1 MRILIIDDEQ
11 LVCDGMT
18 AILKDLGDLS
28 LEVRAV
34 NSVAQGKRILR
45 DFPPDLV
52 VSDVEMPGGNGL
64 ELVEYLKERCPGVK
78 IWMLSGYDDFQYVHT
93 AFRLHVDDYLLKPV
107 DAVGFQEMVR
117 KTYWELEQEKGCKE
131 IQALYD
137 AYFPQENLGGCS
149 PRMRELMEYIRANI
163 SHDVSLKK
171 LTDVFGYS
179 ETIICNMFRQETGR
193 TFMEY
198 VTRVRLKQ
206 AFWALLSD
214 KRRSVHQVALDLG
227 YSSERQF
234 FRMFKN
240 ATGITPTQLRRRYAE
255 QQGEENDMENQETIG
270 RVEPL

>member
-18 AILKDLGDLS
+18 AILKDLRELP

-64 ELVEYLKERCPGVK
+64 ELVEYLKERCPQVK
-78 IWMLSGYDDFQYVHT
+78 IWMLSGHDDFQYVHT
-93 AFRLHVDDYLLKPV
+93 AFRLHVEDYLLKPV
-107 DAVGFQEMVR
+107 DTVNFQEMVR
-117 KTYWELEQEKGCKE
+117 KTYWQLEQEKGREE
-131 IQALYD
+131 IQALYE
-137 AYFPQENLGGCS
+137 AYFPPEDLGGCS
-149 PRMRELMEYIRANI
+149 PRLRELMEYIQANI
-163 SHDVSLKK
+163 SRDVSLKK

-179 ETIICNMFRQETGR
+179 ESLLCNLFRQETGR

-198 VTRVRLKQ
+198 VTRVRLRQ

-214 KRRSVHQVALDLG
+214 RRRSVHQVALDLG

-240 ATGITPTQLRRRYAE
+240 ATGITPTQLRRQYTE
-255 QQGEENDMENQETIG
+255 QQEDRQDTENHETTG
-270 RVEPL
+270 KVERL